1 MDDNVNFMEV
11 FAGGSSC
18 KNSLRLLSTEY
29 LKPEE
34 SKEQENVNYFCMFA
48 QNENTNGKKYSL
60 MPYNGKDSTLRKV
73 DLALDQPSKVIVIN
87 NKFMVAV
94 EKKCIT
100 LYRIHN

>member
-1 MDDNVNFMEV
+1 
-11 FAGGSSC
+11 
-18 KNSLRLLSTEY
+18 
-29 LKPEE
+29 
-34 SKEQENVNYFCMFA
+34 MFS

-60 MPYNGKDSTLRKV
+60 MPYNGKDNTLSKV
-73 DLALDQPSKVIVIN
+73 DLALDQPSKVIVVN